1 MPIRNERNHV
11 IKTQK
16 EIGTSAATQT
26 ERMENIIEPAMTPTL
41 AQVADGTDDQENSM
55 PNVFRGDDDDDEDA
69 EEDAKILNMSLIKSI
84 LGNSNYGSMLDLGN
98 SNQGNMSDAER
109 AEKPHESRKV
119 SFRDV
124 GSVAS
129 SHEDEEKTHDELVKK
144 IGELQA
150 KLTQAEIDKSAEK
163 AMRRKKDK
171 SLVKL
176 AKELNKRAADQQAK
190 EKQVNLVC
198 CILVSWFMFFTMQ
211 THAPFQFCYSSR
223 AWLLIWKPNS
233 RPLDLKWMNG
243 LHLARKRQKSTM
255 INLTK
260 PIRSTEMSWPT
271 MILPSRS

>member
-1 MPIRNERNHV
+1 VIQSHRKGLDHLERH
-11 IKTQK
+11 
-16 EIGTSAATQT
+16 EA
-26 ERMENIIEPAMTPTL
+26 ERMEKITKPAMTPTL

-55 PNVFRGDDDDDEDA
+55 PNIFRGDDDEDDDDA

-84 LGNSNYGSMLDLGN
+84 LGNSSYGSPLDLGN
-98 SNQGNMSDAER
+98 SNQANISDGER

-129 SHEDEEKTHDELVKK
+129 SHEDEEKSHDELVKK

-190 EKQVNLVC
+190 EKQVNLVGGSSMLELC
-198 CILVSWFMFFTMQ
+198 FMPQGVLSTSRRLTSHFNFVTTAQGCGCRFGSQ
-211 THAPFQFCYSSR
+211 TRGHAV
-223 AWLLIWKPNS
+223 
-233 RPLDLKWMNG
+233 
-243 LHLARKRQKSTM
+243 
-255 INLTK
+255 
-260 PIRSTEMSWPT
+260 
-271 MILPSRS
+271 

>member
-1 MPIRNERNHV
+1 V
-11 IKTQK
+11 IKAEK
-16 EIGTSAATQT
+16 GIGASGAT
-26 ERMENIIEPAMTPTL
+26 RAKHMENIIEPAMTPTL
-41 AQVADGTDDQENSM
+41 AQLADGKDDQENSM
-55 PNVFRGDDDDDEDA
+55 PNIFRGDDDDDDADA

-84 LGNSNYGSMLDLGN
+84 LGNSNYGSVLDLGK
-98 SNQGNMSDAER
+98 SSHGNMPDGER

-150 KLTQAEIDKSAEK
+150 RLTQAEIDKSAEK

-198 CILVSWFMFFTMQ
+198 GSSTPMLCCMPQCFQSISDS
-211 THAPFQFCYSSR
+211 HATSIS
-223 AWLLIWKPNS
+223 
-233 RPLDLKWMNG
+233 
-243 LHLARKRQKSTM
+243 
-255 INLTK
+255 
-260 PIRSTEMSWPT
+260 
-271 MILPSRS
+271 